1 MRRAR
6 KGPAWAVSLVAVG
19 LLMVMG
25 LAVRVRLGSDWT
37 SLLPDGHAYVTT
49 AWQWFFE
56 PAASSPN
63 QLTVAKPTIPPL
75 MREQSP
81 GSCRPP
87 GYPLFLAAV
96 TRGPIEGPPSFFI
109 PVKKWQLGLDLL
121 TCVWVLLLARRLHG
135 GAAGGIGLALAL
147 FCPTLVL
154 FTAAILTETLATFL
168 LTSLAGLLLW
178 AGAAKVAWHRLLLM
192 GLAGLVAA
200 ASALVRPD
208 GLLCGL
214 YLLALPLLWSELA
227 LGARL
232 RLIACAVVPFV
243 LLLSLW
249 PLRNW
254 VRFGRP
260 HLYAELCDIRNQPL
274 ERTAVSHWMATWIT
288 SEEELPDTLWC
299 LLKPYCSALAT
310 DYPASAFDSPAEQ
323 AELGR
328 ILTLRNRDGMSP
340 AVDEGFQQLARSRLA
355 RHPLRTLVGLPLI
368 RAYRMLTGRNDLL
381 LRSTRQAPWPAATR
395 LVQPWLKRLAQGYV
409 GLAVAGLLVLLL
421 GGAQGR
427 RRLGWAMLILV
438 GLRVGALAFVGAVES
453 RYLIEILPLLLV
465 LDGVALAAA
474 GSAIYR
480 LLRSASLRS
489 Q

>member
-63 QLTVAKPTIPPL
+63 QLTAAKPTIPPL

-192 GLAGLVAA
+192 ALAGLVAA

-214 YLLALPLLWSELA
+214 YLLALPLLWSEQA

-274 ERTAVSHWMATWIT
+274 ERTAVFTGSDAKNNPVARQFVQPELNNT
-288 SEEELPDTLWC
+288 ELP
-299 LLKPYCSALAT
+299 K
-310 DYPASAFDSPAEQ
+310 
-323 AELGR
+323 
-328 ILTLRNRDGMSP
+328 
-340 AVDEGFQQLARSRLA
+340 
-355 RHPLRTLVGLPLI
+355 RTLDALTDDPDADRGEILI
-368 RAYRMLTGRNDLL
+368 ADASSLASDY
-381 LRSTRQAPWPAATR
+381 AA
-395 LVQPWLKRLAQGYV
+395 
-409 GLAVAGLLVLLL
+409 
-421 GGAQGR
+421 
-427 RRLGWAMLILV
+427 
-438 GLRVGALAFVGAVES
+438 ALAFNEEPVTILLHRGREKNAPTHEHVSVNGQTIWIPVDQPTRIARKFVE
-453 RYLIEILPLLLV
+453 V
-465 LDGVALAAA
+465 LARAQPMNVSTDSGESPGDQITFNNVN
-474 GSAIYR
+474 
-480 LLRSASLRS
+480 RSLSSLCSFSVLEDKNPRGREWLTRVMREG
-489 Q
+489 